1 MCACVWE
8 VGGGGWGGGVREDC
22 SVVEGGV
29 EDVLVNTNRDS
40 NHAFTIK
47 WRHLFLLLVCSL
59 CTTWNVGISS
69 IFILD
74 V

>member
-1 MCACVWE
+1 MCTCGE
-8 VGGGGWGGGVREDC
+8 EGGGGGGGGVREDC

-40 NHAFTIK
+40 NHAFTIEG
-47 WRHLFLLLVCSL
+47 RHLFLLLVCSL
-59 CTTWNVGISS
+59 CTKWNVGISS